1 MAAAPAPSQAAAHAT
16 AQASDRAAGGAVR
29 RAVLPAGPQADPKPS
44 AQARTAPS
52 PWADAVAAATLMAID
67 PVGLGGVNLRS
78 LAGPVRDRWLA
89 LLAGLLPEGAPLR
102 RVPLHIND
110 ERLLGGLDLAA
121 TLRAGRPVAQ
131 RGVLAEADG
140 GVLLMA
146 MAERL
151 PAATAARLAAVLD
164 AGEVLVARDGV
175 SLRHPARL
183 GVVALDEG
191 ATLDECVPPG
201 LMDRLAFHLDL
212 ADVPWREVADAGFAA
227 DAQAIVEAR
236 LCLARVRIDDDLLQA
251 LCGAALALGTGSLRA
266 SVLALRAACAAAA
279 LDGREAV
286 SADDAALAA
295 RLVLGPRATRLPP
308 AEAAPPSE
316 PEAAE
321 ADEAESPPPDE
332 ASGDSDT
339 DPDTADTADTAETDT
354 DTDQTERDPPDPT
367 THEPLDDVVL
377 AAAKA
382 AIPAGL
388 LALLQGQAN
397 AARSGGAGGRAGQLQ
412 ASRRRGRPAGARRGE
427 PRNGARLNVIET
439 LRAAAPWQ
447 RLRRGEITAAGHGDL
462 ARTGTHDSTGTS
474 PSTNPGTKPST
485 GRIQVR
491 AEDFHITRFKQRSET
506 TTIFAIDASGS
517 AALHRLAEAKGAVE
531 LLLADCYVRRDRVA
545 VLAFRGKVAEV
556 LLPPTRS
563 LVRAKRSLAGLPGG
577 GGTPLAAGIDA
588 AAQLADAMRRRGDT
602 PVIVFLTDGR
612 ANIARDGTPGRAQ
625 ADAHA
630 MDAARQLRA
639 ARFTALLVDT
649 SQQPQAG
656 AQRLALEMGARYLP
670 LPNADANA
678 LSRSVRVL
686 AAGAV
691 TKA

>member
-1 MAAAPAPSQAAAHAT
+1 MAAVPAAPAGNADAAAGAT
-16 AQASDRAAGGAVR
+16 PSTWAA
-29 RAVLPAGPQADPKPS
+29 
-44 AQARTAPS
+44 
-52 PWADAVAAATLMAID
+52 AVAAVTLMAID
-67 PVGLGGVNLRS
+67 PVGLGGVNLRA
-78 LAGPVRDRWLA
+78 LAGPVRDRWLE
-89 LLAGLLPEGAPLR
+89 LLAGLLPAGTPLR

-151 PAATAARLAAVLD
+151 PAATAARLVAVLD

-175 SLRHPARL
+175 SMQHPARL

-191 ATLDECVPPG
+191 ATVDECVPPG

-212 ADVPWREVADAGFAA
+212 ADVSWREVTDAGFAV
-227 DAQAIVEAR
+227 DARAVAEAR
-236 LCLARVRIDDDLLQA
+236 LGLARVRIDDDLLQA
-251 LCGAALALGTGSLRA
+251 LCSAALALGTGSLRA
-266 SVLALRAACAAAA
+266 SVLALRAASAAAA
-279 LDGREAV
+279 LDGRDAV
-286 SADDAALAA
+286 NADDAALAA
-295 RLVLGPRATRLPP
+295 RLVLGPRATCLPP
-308 AEAAPPSE
+308 GDAAPP
-316 PEAAE
+316 PESSAE
-321 ADEAESPPPDE
+321 PPPE
-332 ASGDSDT
+332 PDSS
-339 DPDTADTADTAETDT
+339 
-354 DTDQTERDPPDPT
+354 DPPEPPSPDEGSDDADPGDETGNEDEQSESDALDPT
-367 THEPLDDVVL
+367 SHEPLDDVVL

-388 LALLQGQAN
+388 LALLQGQAS

-447 RLRRGEITAAGHGDL
+447 RVRRDELAAAGRGGD
-462 ARTGTHDSTGTS
+462 TGA
-474 PSTNPGTKPST
+474 

-491 AEDFHITRFKQRSET
+491 AEDFHVTRFKQRSET

-588 AAQLADAMRRRGDT
+588 AARLADAMRRRGDT

-612 ANIARDGTPGRAQ
+612 ANIARDGTPGRAL
-625 ADAHA
+625 ADAQA
-630 MDAARQLRA
+630 IEAARQMRA

-686 AAGAV
+686 AASAATPG
-691 TKA
+691 